1 MTLDTQFKINSN
13 INYQRFIRENPI
25 WYKILNRDPLQFKN
39 FVSEVKDKYELK
51 NSVCLDLF
59 CGSGNL
65 GIEAISNGSKLCY
78 FVDNNIKAIRVVEDN
93 LKNLNIKDNAKV
105 LNFDY
110 KKSLKYFNEN
120 NIKFDLIFVDPP
132 YDFHV
137 IEKIIK
143 YVDELNLL
151 NDNGLLILEFEKEK
165 PEEKYNNLVLIKEKK
180 YSWKYVYIY
189 KKISN

>member
-1 MTLDTQFKINSN
+1 MRVISGLLKGRN
-13 INYQRFIRENPI
+13 IKGFDIEGTRPTMDR
-25 WYKILNRDPLQFKN
+25 
-39 FVSEVKDKYELK
+39 VKESMFATIQNNLK
-51 NSVCLDLF
+51 DSVCLDLF

-65 GIEAISNGSKLCY
+65 GIEAISNGSRLCY
-78 FVDNNIKAIRVVEDN
+78 FVDNNPKAIKVVEEN
-93 LKNLNIKDNAKV
+93 IKNLNIKSNTKI

-132 YDFHV
+132 YDYHV

-143 YVDELNLL
+143 YVSEFDLL
-151 NDNGLLILEFEKEK
+151 TDNGLLILEFEKENL
-165 PEEKYNNLVLIKEKK
+165 EESYGNLKLIKQKR

-189 KKISN
+189 KNEK

>member
-1 MTLDTQFKINSN
+1 MRVISGILKGRN
-13 INYQRFIRENPI
+13 IKGYDIDGTRPTMDR
-25 WYKILNRDPLQFKN
+25 
-39 FVSEVKDKYELK
+39 VKESVFAIIQNELK

-165 PEEKYNNLVLIKEKK
+165 LEEKYNNLVLIKEKK

>member
-1 MTLDTQFKINSN
+1 MRVISGVLKGRN
-13 INYQRFIRENPI
+13 
-25 WYKILNRDPLQFKN
+25 
-39 FVSEVKDKYELK
+39 VKGYDIDGTRPTMDRVKESMFATIQNNLK
-51 NSVCLDLF
+51 DSVCLDLF

-78 FVDNNIKAIRVVEDN
+78 FVDNNIKAIKVVEEN
-93 LKNLNIKDNAKV
+93 LKTLNIKNNSKI

-132 YDFHV
+132 YDYHV
-137 IEKIIK
+137 IEKVIK
-143 YVDELNLL
+143 YVDEYNLL
-151 NDNGLLILEFEKEK
+151 NNEGLLVLEFENERL
-165 PEEKYNNLVLIKEKK
+165 EEVYGNLHLIKYKK

-189 KKISN
+189 KKQ

>member
-1 MTLDTQFKINSN
+1 MRVISGTLKGRKIEGYN
-13 INYQRFIRENPI
+13 IDGTRPTMDRVKESMFATIQDY
-25 WYKILNRDPLQFKN
+25 LND
-39 FVSEVKDKYELK
+39 
-51 NSVCLDLF
+51 SVCLDLF

-78 FVDNNIKAIRVVEDN
+78 FVDNNIKAIKTVEEN
-93 LKNLNIKDNAKV
+93 IKNLNIKDKSKL

-120 NIKFDLIFVDPP
+120 RITFDLIFVDPP
-132 YDFHV
+132 YDYHV

-143 YVDELNLL
+143 YVDEYNLL
-151 NDNGLLILEFEKEK
+151 NDNGLLILEFEKE
-165 PEEKYNNLVLIKEKK
+165 NLQEQYSNLKLIKSKK

-189 KKISN
+189 KKI